1 MHGTVCAVMVRS
13 SSEIGAVFCS
23 RSFTSVH
30 LPEGQEAVLESA
42 CLTYNSRLPVYYLL
56 LTSGRFATYRPEPN
70 EEDLLRVPI
79 PEPHKDILA
88 GAETSADWDVRV
100 EDAFGLKDAE
110 RVLIDDLFRIT
121 LPDFKGGA
129 GSPGRL
135 STRSQGSR
143 RGRQDQEPVLSPYC
157 DYFLRVL
164 ASLGLDGVSP
174 LATVFQESDGVL
186 PVRLVGV
193 HFGGRRDG
201 QVAFAQMDCA
211 ALVARLG
218 EINESLLKT
227 NKQSGGIFYQRVVR
241 LYMSVPLDG
250 SDVPSV
256 FLVKP
261 DQVRYWTRSAALRD
275 ADEVFSDMWA
285 WQPNGRRK
293 R

>member
-1 MHGTVCAVMVRS
+1 
-13 SSEIGAVFCS
+13 
-23 RSFTSVH
+23 
-30 LPEGQEAVLESA
+30 
-42 CLTYNSRLPVYYLL
+42 
-56 LTSGRFATYRPEPN
+56 
-70 EEDLLRVPI
+70 
-79 PEPHKDILA
+79 
-88 GAETSADWDVRV
+88 
-100 EDAFGLKDAE
+100 
-110 RVLIDDLFRIT
+110 
-121 LPDFKGGA
+121 
-129 GSPGRL
+129 
-135 STRSQGSR
+135 
-143 RGRQDQEPVLSPYC
+143 
-157 DYFLRVL
+157 
-164 ASLGLDGVSP
+164 
-174 LATVFQESDGVL
+174 
-186 PVRLVGV
+186 
-193 HFGGRRDG
+193 
-201 QVAFAQMDCA
+201 MDCA